1 MAEAKKGDTVHIHY
15 TGRLQDGTVFDS
27 SREREP
33 ISFEL
38 GAQKVIPGFEKL
50 VEGMAPGD
58 TKTGTITPE
67 DGYGE
72 RRDDM
77 VMDVDRESLPD
88 EIDPEV
94 GQQLQMHTQQGQAV
108 PVQIA
113 KVEDDHITVD
123 ANHPL
128 AGRTLEFDVEVIE
141 VESGDGEADEGGG
154 NIITP

>member
-1 MAEAKKGDTVHIHY
+1 MAEAKEGDTVHIHY
-15 TGRLQDGTVFDS
+15 TGRLQDGTVFDT

-33 ISFEL
+33 IEFEI

-50 VEGMAPGD
+50 VQGMEPGD

-67 DGYGE
+67 DGYGP

-77 VMDVDRESLPD
+77 VLDVDRDSLPD
-88 EIDPEV
+88 DVEPEV
-94 GQQLQMHTQQGQAV
+94 GQQLQMHTQGGQAV
-108 PVQIA
+108 PVQITN
-113 KVEDDHITVD
+113 VEEDHITVD

-128 AGRTLEFDVEVIE
+128 AGRTLEFDVELVNIE
-141 VESGDGEADEGGG
+141 DGTGENSEGG